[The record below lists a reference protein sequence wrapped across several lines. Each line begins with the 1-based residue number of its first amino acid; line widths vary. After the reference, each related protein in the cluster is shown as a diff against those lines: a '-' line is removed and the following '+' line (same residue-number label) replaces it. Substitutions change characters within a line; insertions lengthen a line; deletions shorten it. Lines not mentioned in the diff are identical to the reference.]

1 MCQTKF
7 VKLKLENLL
16 IEVFFLVFDLPPWTN
31 LLNLIGQQHLRL
43 LIGGFL
49 YKRVNIYSNEGLV
62 A

>member
-16 IEVFFLVFDLPPWTN
+16 IEVFFLGFDLPPWTN
-31 LLNLIGQQHLRL
+31 LSNLIGQQHLRL
-43 LIGGFL
+43 FIGGLL
-49 YKRVNIYSNEGLV
+49 YKRVNVYFNEGLV

>member
-43 LIGGFL
+43 LIGGLL
-49 YKRVNIYSNEGLV
+49 YKRVNVYSNEGLV

>member
-7 VKLKLENLL
+7 VKLKVENLL

>member
-16 IEVFFLVFDLPPWTN
+16 IEVFFLGFDLPPWTN
-31 LLNLIGQQHLRL
+31 LLNLMGQQHLRL
-43 LIGGFL
+43 LIGGLL
-49 YKRVNIYSNEGLV
+49 YKRVNVYSNEGLV

>member
-16 IEVFFLVFDLPPWTN
+16 IEVFFLGFNLPPCTY
-31 LLNLIGQQHLRL
+31 LLNLNGQQHLRL
-43 LIGGFL
+43 FIGALL
-49 YKRVNIYSNEGLV
+49 YKRVNVYFNERLV

>member
-43 LIGGFL
+43 LIGGLL
-49 YKRVNIYSNEGLV
+49 YKKVNVYSNEGLV

>member
-16 IEVFFLVFDLPPWTN
+16 IEVFFLGFDLPPWTN

-43 LIGGFL
+43 FIGGLL
-49 YKRVNIYSNEGLV
+49 YKRVNVYFNEGLV
-62 A
+62 T

>member
-43 LIGGFL
+43 FIGGFL

>member
-7 VKLKLENLL
+7 VKLKVENLL

-43 LIGGFL
+43 FIGGLL
-49 YKRVNIYSNEGLV
+49 YKRVEVYSNEGIV
-62 A
+62 V

>member
-16 IEVFFLVFDLPPWTN
+16 IEVFFLGFDLPPWTN

-43 LIGGFL
+43 LIGGYYITELTFIL
-49 YKRVNIYSNEGLV
+49 TKDS
-62 A
+62 